1 MKINRRLI
9 AIGLGGLA
17 VLAGVLVVIVSL
29 SRTTLEI
36 RELVVTGESDARAV
50 ADVRRAV
57 QAELTGGFFSQDL
70 DAIKQAVERLTWV
83 KSATVARVWPDSI
96 SVTVTRLDPVAR
108 WEDGRLVSREGIVFM
123 PLVEEDGKT
132 ALLPL
137 VLADTVEYAPEAIRF
152 LKRFEEIAA
161 KARARVQSVAVSYR
175 GSWTVTLTMPR
186 GTALRIELGRAVS
199 SDAVFERMQLVLDY
213 YYKQV
218 CETLLGCPS
227 FVDARYENAFAARWP
242 NSQFESNEN
251 PQKGR

>member
-1 MKINRRLI
+1 MKINRRLL
-9 AIGLGGLA
+9 AIGLGSLA
-17 VLAGVLVVIVSL
+17 VLVGVLFLIVSI

-70 DAIKQAVERLTWV
+70 DVIKQAVERLTWV

-123 PLVEEDGKT
+123 PLVEEAGKT
-132 ALLPL
+132 AMLPL
-137 VLADTVEYAPEAIRF
+137 ILADTVEYAPEAIRF
-152 LKRFEEIAA
+152 LKRFEDIAA

-175 GSWTVTLTMPR
+175 GSWTVTLVMPR

-199 SDAVFERMQLVLDY
+199 SDTVFERLQLVLD

-218 CETLLGCPS
+218 CETLRGCPS
-227 FVDARYENAFAARWP
+227 FIDARYEHAFAARWP

-251 PQKGR
+251 SLGGR